1 MKLDTLDEVL
11 DFAIR
16 QEEHA
21 GKFYTDLA
29 DNMDHEHMKATCP
42 AFADEEKTHQAKL
55 IGVKEGKVMLTAKE
69 RVLDLKIGDYLEEVT
84 LSADLDYKDALVL
97 AMKAEK
103 AAFKL
108 YRDLASATDDAGLK
122 QTLLTP
128 AQEEAKQKLRFE
140 IEYDDNFLREN

>member
-16 QEEHA
+16 QE
-21 GKFYTDLA
+21 
-29 DNMDHEHMKATCP
+29 
-42 AFADEEKTHQAKL
+42 
-55 IGVKEGKVMLTAKE
+55 GKVLLTAKE

-84 LSADLDYKDALVL
+84 LSADLDYRDALVL

-122 QTLLTP
+122 QTLLTL